1 MCGWVELSAYAPGD
15 SPKEIPPVKGRR
27 MGRPDQMTPHPCRP
41 SNLRFSTTGH
51 HGDQQGA
58 RQMANPHLVACK
70 TPVCLFVNRPRWVLC
85 ASRTA
90 RALTLSLRPR
100 DTLHATLSVTPP
112 CPALW
117 RYILHAASCCHGAW
131 AGRLLALRGSTGW
144 RYFSLFFVWVMC
156 MASLSP
162 GQARLT
168 SAHGLL

>member
-1 MCGWVELSAYAPGD
+1 MSFGKTGQQPISRQTTFALAVVCPERREVSTGAGLLVYPEFPRLSLAQDA
-15 SPKEIPPVKGRR
+15 V
-27 MGRPDQMTPHPCRP
+27 CRFL
-41 SNLRFSTTGH
+41 SQN
-51 HGDQQGA
+51 
-58 RQMANPHLVACK
+58 
-70 TPVCLFVNRPRWVLC
+70 LC

-90 RALTLSLRPR
+90 RALTLGLLPR